1 MFLLT
6 RLQIALITRS
16 TLELAEVGWEE
27 ELMCKASVALLAKA
41 TW

>member
-6 RLQIALITRS
+6 RLQIALITTS
-16 TLELAEVGWEE
+16 LLELTEVGSEE
-27 ELMCKASVALLAKA
+27 ELMCEASVALLAQA